1 MSRMYTAEEVADN
14 VHDMV
19 MNERARARRLIASEV
34 GNFACFVEHLPPED
48 RDSPLGQAFIK
59 QFALRFE
66 CLDSR
71 FPHIPGDN
79 G

>member
-1 MSRMYTAEEVADN
+1 MSRMYTEDAVAQN
-14 VHDMV
+14 VRDMV

-34 GNFACFVEHLPPED
+34 GNFACFVEHLSPED

-66 CLDSR
+66 CLGSR
-71 FPHIPGDN
+71 FPHISEDN